1 MPTDAFEMALVHRIF
16 RKELEDAATL
26 IRGVQPGR
34 RGPGKRV
41 AGHIA
46 NVLKALHHHHLAEDE
61 LLWPKLHDRTPM
73 HAEDVRRMETEH
85 DFIAKTAAS
94 VELRLA
100 GWMAVIDSPTT
111 RLAQARAEE
120 ALVSEIRALRELVG
134 DHLSA
139 EEAIIVPLINE
150 NLTDAE
156 WHAATERG
164 GSFIGGRNMWFG
176 LAFAGMALEA
186 CSADERRRFLAGMPP
201 PQRLLVKLFARRAVR
216 GYRARLERTG
226 R

>member
-16 RKELEDAATL
+16 RKELEDAAKL
-26 IRGVQPGR
+26 VRGVQPGQ
-34 RGPGKRV
+34 RGPRKRV

-73 HAEDVRRMETEH
+73 HADDIRRMETEH

-120 ALVSEIRALRELVG
+120 ALVCEIRALKELVG
-134 DHLSA
+134 AHLSA

-164 GSFIGGRNMWFG
+164 ASFLSGRNMRFG
-176 LAFAGMALEA
+176 LAFVAMAVDQ
-186 CSADERRRFLAGMPP
+186 CNADERRRFLAGMAP
-201 PQRLLVKLFARRAVR
+201 PQRLLVKLFARRAMTS
-216 GYRARLERTG
+216 YRASLELVH
-226 R
+226 